1 MKTYIRT
8 LGFTVSFCAVLLFL
22 CGAQPARAA
31 TTIWVGVNGVSTTTN
46 WSTAGNFVDAT
57 SHNPESPA
65 NNAANFNYNTAV
77 SSPGHVTVNVDGV
90 YAGQSGTSGIYS
102 GNPQA
107 WGIFFGQTNGYHT
120 VMIQPGISLC
130 LTAANSTPG
139 GGNFVVA
146 PQNTN
151 TGGSSAGN
159 TPGVVYT
166 NYTTF
171 TGIGGTFI
179 ANCATVR
186 VEAQSSVVGNHYSIF
201 DMSGLGTFVY
211 TNTSGAAQNL
221 YVAGNGSTRSHAL
234 LYFAHTNVITLGTSF
249 QIGNLSATS
258 SNSQPIGAYLGQS
271 NYISTGTGNS
281 NMLIGG
287 LGVANAFLKFN
298 PAFIGG
304 ATLPTAYITAPGGN
318 QNAVICS
325 AVGGAVPGS
334 ATCDLTGGNIT
345 WIGNTLNMGIAGT
358 TASGTTANGVLTF
371 DNGTIAF
378 NTIQVGDQTV
388 SAGSAGVGTIN
399 IGTNAT
405 LTANGE
411 ITLGAVTGTVNAA
424 TAGTIN
430 ITTNGTLQAS
440 SITNG
445 GAGSKINMT
454 NATWAVALS
463 STSVTNMAVA
473 TFNAGGSTNIINITF
488 ITPFLGAPLPVRFHL
503 ISSPNIT
510 GASTLGVVLPASYNP
525 SLPYGGYIDYTTTPG
540 VVDFVLTSGPP
551 SARVLTWSGLNGGSP
566 DGDWDVASTPDWLTN
581 GVATVYNQFD
591 LANFNDIAS
600 PAQTNINLTTTLTPY
615 NLTVSNTAS
624 VYTFGGAGNL
634 SGATGL
640 TKQGTGALII
650 DNSGNTYTGGTT
662 ISAGTLQVGNADT
675 SGEVPGNITD
685 NASLAFNRAD
695 TINVTNNISGSGTVT
710 LEGGDTVQLS
720 GSSTFTNT
728 LMVTNNSTL
737 QLGSANATGNATAG
751 GGSVVIASGAMLDIN
766 GNSVAK
772 KILVSGAGSGN
783 GAITDSGGSVYD
795 NPGTGVATNITLLG
809 DTTFNFPVRWDLGSP
824 SAGCVLSTG
833 GQSYNLTLNGT
844 GQYYEWRNLAVD
856 SALANITVEA
866 GTLGIVG
873 TTSLGNA
880 SGTLT
885 LSSTGSGGITFYN
898 SSLGNAN
905 VNKQIDFQPGP
916 VIANGGGNNVM
927 NGPMTL
933 EPGYCQ
939 FNPAGGTLTL
949 SNVISGSGT
958 LYQNGGTG
966 TLVLAGNS
974 PSFTG
979 GVSLYTG
986 NLVLNGSIAS
996 GITAAGAST
1005 TVSGTGTASGVVDF
1019 YGTLL
1024 PGGSGV
1030 AGTLTTGGL
1039 TVEGGSTLTMDLSAT
1054 NTVGSGVNDLIV
1066 INGDLNAN
1074 GNTLYI
1080 NPIGASF
1087 ASSYTLMTYTGNANS
1102 FFSGASTIGATR
1114 YVFNLVNNTSVSPS
1128 QVNLLVS
1135 GGPDTLLW
1143 NNANGSGIWDTLAS
1157 ANWSNVVTQVSPDY
1171 FYTQDSVIFDDSI
1184 SNSAFPQTTVS
1195 ISGVVSP
1202 NKVTNNSTASY
1213 TFTGTG
1219 KISGGADIIKLGS
1232 GTLSIDTTNDFNGGL
1247 TVGGGTVVPGN
1258 SSAFG
1263 AATGSLYITNGG
1275 TVDLNGFSLNA
1286 RPIIVSGTGVGGNGA
1301 IINNSSSAVYDNPG
1315 GLTSITLSG
1324 NATFGAGVSRWDL
1337 GNSSGGTLS
1346 TGGQAYSVTMAG
1358 VAGSTYW
1365 EWDDMTID
1373 PAFANINILGG
1384 QLGVKGMT
1392 SLGNPAGTV
1401 TINGGGQF
1409 TFWGGSGYAKNFDV
1423 KSNGVLQVRQTG
1435 PVFNFNTTLEGGST
1449 LQSLDLAKTITG
1461 SVGLTGLAEISVQSG
1476 ALTLGG
1482 VISGPGGFYMDNS
1495 DANPLV
1501 LSNVNTYTGET
1512 LLTNSGSGCTLVLT
1526 NSGSISD
1533 SSLIGLSSG
1542 TTLDVSGRSDKTL
1555 TLASQI
1561 LGGSGLVKGSVVAG
1575 SSSTVSPGIS
1585 GLGTLTVTNGV
1596 TLQGTTAMYVGT
1608 GYNNLLNATNITY
1621 GGNLVL
1627 TFTPG
1632 TLAAG
1637 NSFKLFNAGTY
1648 SGQFAT
1654 VTPAPGSGLAWD
1666 QSQLGTN
1673 GTLRVIQS
1681 TPPHISGV
1689 SVSGSTLTINGTGGT
1704 PSGTYHI
1711 HSATNILTTLTNWT
1725 VFGSGSFDTNGNFS
1739 FSGSINYAEPARF
1752 FILVEP

>member
-1 MKTYIRT
+1 MKIITKT
-8 LGFTVSFCAVLLFL
+8 SVLLIALFL
-22 CGAQPARAA
+22 SAAQHGWAA

-46 WSTAGNFVDAT
+46 WSTAANFVDVS

-77 SSPGHVTVNVDGV
+77 ASPGLVTVNVDGV
-90 YAGQSGTSGIYS
+90 YAGQSGTSGIYT

-107 WGIFFGQTNGYHT
+107 WGIFFGQTNGYQT
-120 VMIQPGISLC
+120 VMIQPGINLC

-151 TGGSSAGN
+151 TGGSGAGN
-159 TPGVVYT
+159 SVAIPYT

-234 LYFAHTNVITLGTSF
+234 MYFAHTNVITLGTAF

-304 ATLPTAYITAPGGN
+304 ATMPTAYITAPGGN

-325 AVGGAVPGS
+325 AVGGAAPGS
-334 ATCDLTGGNIT
+334 ATCDLTGGNVT
-345 WIGNTLNMGIAGT
+345 WIGNSLNMGISGSATGAGT
-358 TASGTTANGVLTF
+358 AANGVLTF

-405 LTANGE
+405 LIANGK
-411 ITLGAVTGTVNAA
+411 ITLGAVTGTANAS
-424 TAGTIN
+424 TSGTIN

-445 GAGSKINMT
+445 GAGSKVNMT

-463 STSVTNMAVA
+463 STSVTNMAVG
-473 TFNAGGSTNIINITF
+473 TFNAGGSTNIINITS
-488 ITPFLGAPLPVRFHL
+488 ITPFLGAAFPVRFHL

-525 SLPYGGYIDYTTTPG
+525 SLPYGGYIDSTTTPG

-566 DGDWDVASTPDWLTN
+566 DGDWDVGSTPDWLTN

-600 PAQTNINLTTTLTPY
+600 PGQSNINLTTTLTPY
-615 NLTVSNTAS
+615 NVTVSNAAS

-634 SGATGL
+634 SGAAGL
-640 TKQGTGALII
+640 TKQGAGALII
-650 DNSGNTYTGGTT
+650 DNSGVNNYTGGTT
-662 ISAGTLQVGNADT
+662 VSGGTLQVGNGDS
-675 SGEVPGNITD
+675 SGNVPGNITD
-685 NASLAFNRAD
+685 NASLVFDRTD
-695 TINVTNNISGSGTVT
+695 TVNVTNPIVGSGTVT
-710 LEGGDTVQLS
+710 LAGGGTVELS
-720 GSSTFTNT
+720 GLNTFTNT

-737 QLGSANATGNATAG
+737 QLGGANATGNASAA
-751 GGSVVIASGAMLDIN
+751 GGSVVIANGATLDIN

-795 NPGTGVATNITLLG
+795 NPGSGVASNITLLG
-809 DTTFNFPVRWDLGSP
+809 DATFNFPVRWDLGSP
-824 SAGCVLSTG
+824 GSGCVLSTG
-833 GQSYNLTLNGT
+833 GQPYNLTLNGN
-844 GQYYEWRNLAVD
+844 GYYEWRNLAVD
-856 SALANITVEA
+856 SALANITVES

-873 TTSLGNA
+873 TTSLGNP

-885 LSSTGSGGITFYN
+885 LSSSGSGGITFYN

-905 VNKQIDFQPGP
+905 VNKQIDFQSGP
-916 VIANGGGNNVM
+916 IIANGGGNNSM
-927 NGPMTL
+927 SGPMTL
-933 EPGYCQ
+933 ESGYCQ

-949 SNVISGSGT
+949 SNVISGPGT

-979 GVSLYTG
+979 GVSLWTG
-986 NLVLNGSIAS
+986 NLVLTGSIGS
-996 GITAAGAST
+996 GITAVGGST
-1005 TVSGTGTASGVVDF
+1005 TLSGTGTANGVVDF
-1019 YGTLL
+1019 YGSLL

-1030 AGTLTTGGL
+1030 PGTLTVGGL
-1039 TVEGGSTLTMDLSAT
+1039 TVESGSTLTMDLSAT

-1074 GNTLYI
+1074 NNILYI
-1080 NPIGASF
+1080 NPIGSSF

-1114 YVFNLVNNTSVSPS
+1114 YVFNLVNNTNVSPS
-1128 QVNLLVS
+1128 QVNLSVS

-1143 NNANGSGIWDTLAS
+1143 DNANGSAFWDTLAS
-1157 ANWSNVVTQVSPDY
+1157 GNWSNLVTHVSSDY

-1184 SNSAFPQTTVS
+1184 LTAPSPATNIF

-1213 TFTGTG
+1213 TFGGTG
-1219 KISGGADIIKLGS
+1219 KISGGASIIKLGS
-1232 GTLSIDTTNDFNGGL
+1232 GTLTINTTNDFNGGV
-1247 TVGGGTVVPGN
+1247 TVAGGKVIQGA

-1263 AATGSLYITNGG
+1263 ATTGSLYITNGG
-1275 TVDLNGFSLNA
+1275 TVDLNGYSLNA
-1286 RPIIVSGTGVGGNGA
+1286 RPVIVSGTGVGGNGA
-1301 IINNSSSAVYDNPG
+1301 IINNSTSPVYDNPG
-1315 GLTSITLSG
+1315 GLTSVTLTG
-1324 NATFGAGVSRWDL
+1324 NATFGAGASRWDL
-1337 GNSSGGTLS
+1337 GSSSGGTLS
-1346 TGGQAYSVTMAG
+1346 TGGQAYSLTLAG

-1365 EWDDMTID
+1365 EWDNMTID

-1435 PVFNFNTTLEGGST
+1435 PTFNFNTTLEGGST

-1461 SVGLTGLAEISVQSG
+1461 SINLTGLAEISVQSG
-1476 ALTLGG
+1476 ALTLLG

-1512 LLTNSGSGCTLVLT
+1512 LLTNSGGGCTLA
-1526 NSGSISD
+1526 
-1533 SSLIGLSSG
+1533 LI
-1542 TTLDVSGRSDKTL
+1542 
-1555 TLASQI
+1555 
-1561 LGGSGLVKGSVVAG
+1561 
-1575 SSSTVSPGIS
+1575 
-1585 GLGTLTVTNGV
+1585 N
-1596 TLQGTTAMYVGT
+1596 T
-1608 GYNNLLNATNITY
+1608 G
-1621 GGNLVL
+1621 
-1627 TFTPG
+1627 
-1632 TLAAG
+1632 
-1637 NSFKLFNAGTY
+1637 
-1648 SGQFAT
+1648 
-1654 VTPAPGSGLAWD
+1654 
-1666 QSQLGTN
+1666 
-1673 GTLRVIQS
+1673 
-1681 TPPHISGV
+1681 
-1689 SVSGSTLTINGTGGT
+1689 
-1704 PSGTYHI
+1704 
-1711 HSATNILTTLTNWT
+1711 
-1725 VFGSGSFDTNGNFS
+1725 
-1739 FSGSINYAEPARF
+1739 
-1752 FILVEP
+1752 